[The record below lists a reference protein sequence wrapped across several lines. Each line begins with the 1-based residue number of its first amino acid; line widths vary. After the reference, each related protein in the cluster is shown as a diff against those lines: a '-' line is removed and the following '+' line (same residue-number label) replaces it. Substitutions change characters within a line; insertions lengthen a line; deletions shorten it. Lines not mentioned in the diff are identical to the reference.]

1 MPPDPCPNC
10 GADVPA
16 DAKACPE
23 CGSDEE
29 TGWSD
34 AARTSGLDLP
44 DETFNYDEYVKR
56 EFEGSARPHGIHP
69 IWWVAAVLLVLL
81 FFLYVLKGIGG

>member
-1 MPPDPCPNC
+1 MPPPSCPNC
-10 GADVPA
+10 GAVVPA

-34 AARTSGLDLP
+34 EAYDPKPDLP
-44 DETFNYDEYVKR
+44 DDEFDYEEYSKK
-56 EFEGSARPHGIHP
+56 EFGSKDPVPQGISVL
-69 IWWVAAVLLVLL
+69 WWIVGIAVTAAI
-81 FFLYVLKGIGG
+81 LYICLR